1 MIQDA
6 FWGILIPFLGTSLG
20 AGCVFF
26 LKNSLRDGIQ
36 RALTGFAAG
45 VMVAASIWSLLIPAM
60 EQAVDLGRLAFF
72 PAAVGFWL
80 GILFLLLLDHLIPH
94 LHQNSLQAEGP
105 KSQLQRTTM
114 MVLAV
119 TLHNIPEGM
128 AVGVVYAG
136 YLAGTA
142 QITAAGALAL
152 SLGIA
157 IQNFPEG
164 AIISMPL
171 RAEGMKKGRAF
182 WGGVLSG
189 IVEPIGAVLTILAAG
204 IVVPA
209 LPYLL
214 SFAAGA
220 MLYVVVEELIPEMS
234 QGQHSNVG
242 TVFFAVGFSVMM
254 VLDVALGCRMEP
266 SKAKSFSKSPKMPKL
281 LDRGNSRAYSFAR
294 RTAEKR
300 LFVFLKPLARRV
312 VR

>member
-1 MIQDA
+1 MEVL
-6 FWGILIPFLGTSLG
+6 FGILIPFIGTTLGS
-20 AGCVFF
+20 ACVFF
-26 LKNSLRDGIQ
+26 MKRSLGDLVQ
-36 RALTGFAAG
+36 RALAGFAAG
-45 VMVAASIWSLLIPAM
+45 VMVAASVWSLLIPAM
-60 EQAVDLGRLAFF
+60 EQAADLGRLAFF

-254 VLDVALGCRMEP
+254 VLDVALG
-266 SKAKSFSKSPKMPKL
+266 
-281 LDRGNSRAYSFAR
+281 
-294 RTAEKR
+294 
-300 LFVFLKPLARRV
+300 
-312 VR
+312 

>member
-1 MIQDA
+1 MNLVI
-6 FWGILIPFLGTSLG
+6 GLLVPFLGTSLG
-20 AGCVFF
+20 AACVFF
-26 LKNSLRDGIQ
+26 MKNGLNRLVQ
-36 RALTGFAAG
+36 KALLGFASG
-45 VMVAASIWSLLIPAM
+45 VMVAASVWSLLIPSIDMSEGM
-60 EQAVDLGRLAFF
+60 EKFAFL
-72 PAAVGFWL
+72 PAAIGFIF
-80 GILFLLLLDHLIPH
+80 GILFLLLMDKIIPH
-94 LHQNSLQAEGP
+94 LHMNSEQAEGP
-105 KSQLQRTTM
+105 RSQLRRTTM

-128 AVGVVYAG
+128 AVGVVFAG
-136 YLAGTA
+136 MLAENAHIT
-142 QITAAGALAL
+142 TAAAFAL
-152 SLGIA
+152 SIGIA

-254 VLDVALGCRMEP
+254 VLDVALG
-266 SKAKSFSKSPKMPKL
+266 
-281 LDRGNSRAYSFAR
+281 
-294 RTAEKR
+294 
-300 LFVFLKPLARRV
+300 
-312 VR
+312 

>member
-1 MIQDA
+1 MNA
-6 FWGILIPFLGTSLG
+6 FWGVLIPFLGTSLG

-26 LKNSLRDGIQ
+26 MKKSLSNTVQ

-45 VMVAASIWSLLIPAM
+45 VMVAASVWSLLIPAIERSAGM
-60 EQAVDLGRLAFF
+60 GKLAFL
-72 PAAVGFWL
+72 PAVLGFWV
-80 GILFLLLLDHLIPH
+80 GVLFLLALDHIIPH
-94 LHQNSLQAEGP
+94 LHANSGQPEGP
-105 KSQLQRTTM
+105 KSQLRRTTM

-136 YLAGTA
+136 YLAGDG

-171 RAEGMKKGRAF
+171 RAEGMKKSRAF
-182 WGGVLSG
+182 AGGVLSG
-189 IVEPIGAVLTILAAG
+189 AVEPIGAVLTILAAG
-204 IVVPA
+204 LIVPA

-220 MLYVVVEELIPEMS
+220 ML
-234 QGQHSNVG
+234 
-242 TVFFAVGFSVMM
+242 
-254 VLDVALGCRMEP
+254 
-266 SKAKSFSKSPKMPKL
+266 
-281 LDRGNSRAYSFAR
+281 
-294 RTAEKR
+294 
-300 LFVFLKPLARRV
+300 
-312 VR
+312 

>member
-1 MIQDA
+1 MTFLPERSILFMWLVA
-6 FWGILIPFLGTSLG
+6 FNHKEVRHDTRRILGILIPFLGTSLG

-26 LKNSLRDGIQ
+26 LKKSLSDGIQ

-45 VMVAASIWSLLIPAM
+45 VMVAASVWSLLIPAM
-60 EQAVDLGRLAFF
+60 EQAADLGRLAFF

-94 LHQNSLQAEGP
+94 LHQNSLQPEGP

-254 VLDVALGCRMEP
+254 VLDVALG
-266 SKAKSFSKSPKMPKL
+266 
-281 LDRGNSRAYSFAR
+281 
-294 RTAEKR
+294 
-300 LFVFLKPLARRV
+300 
-312 VR
+312 